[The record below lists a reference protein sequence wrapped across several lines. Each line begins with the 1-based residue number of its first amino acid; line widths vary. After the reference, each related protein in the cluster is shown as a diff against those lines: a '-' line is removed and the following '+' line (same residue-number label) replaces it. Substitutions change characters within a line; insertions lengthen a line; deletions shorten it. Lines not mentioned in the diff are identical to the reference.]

1 MAAARCWTDDELAA
15 FVTGEHV
22 IMLDTQA
29 SALPVP
35 DWLAVLAHT
44 DEKPGGPGFAL
55 RLTGVHPLDRLTTR
69 NAFMASLDQPGV
81 LIETRT
87 RRQWDGHWRWVR
99 TNRINMVDDPR
110 VGGVLVTLTDEGP
123 VDPRDAGDDLRLT
136 VDHASPTWVIQHL
149 DSIGTILDAEGM
161 VAGLFGMAADRLIG
175 SSALELFDPNAHAD
189 IVAVWIDFVEQPGE
203 VRTMQL
209 PLNRPDGDERW
220 VEATFMNRFAADGS
234 GSGSALVIFH
244 DVTEKLARA
253 ASERAELQREAERD
267 GLTGVLNRAALDA
280 RLTKAIDTDA
290 DDADG
295 LVVLFLD
302 LDEFK
307 TINDTCGHDAGDMV
321 LREVAKRL
329 CRAVRPSDI
338 VGRYG
343 GDEFVVMCWD
353 VAADAEAVVVQRV
366 AAVLED
372 PVAWDGGTWTPRAS
386 IGVARRRPGDD
397 VAALLRRA
405 DASMFDRKRG
415 GRTVAATR

>member
-15 FVTGEHV
+15 FVAGEHV

-29 SALPVP
+29 SAVPVP
-35 DWLAVLAHT
+35 DWLAMHART

-55 RLTGVHPLDRLTTR
+55 RLTGVHPLDRLKTR
-69 NAFMASLDQPGV
+69 NAFMASLDQPGE

-87 RRQWDGHWRWVR
+87 RREWDGSWRWVR
-99 TNRINMVDDPR
+99 TNRINLVDDPR

-136 VDHASPTWVIQHL
+136 VEHASPTWVIQHL

-161 VAGLFGMAADRLIG
+161 VAGLFGMAADELIG
-175 SSALELFDPNAHAD
+175 SSALELFDPDAHAD

-209 PLNRPDGDERW
+209 PLNRPDGDECW

-280 RLTKAIDTDA
+280 RLAKAISA
-290 DDADG
+290 DADG

-302 LDEFK
+302 LDGFK
-307 TINDTCGHDAGDMV
+307 AINDTCGHDAGDVV
-321 LREVAKRL
+321 LREVAERL
-329 CRAVRPSDI
+329 RRAVRPSDI

-343 GDEFVVMCWD
+343 GDEFVVICWD
-353 VAADAEAVVVQRV
+353 VATDAEAVVVQRV

-372 PVAWDGGTWTPRAS
+372 PVLWEGGAWTPQAS
-386 IGVARRRPGDD
+386 IGVARRRPSDD
-397 VAALLRRA
+397 AAALLRRA
-405 DASMFDRKRG
+405 DASMFDRKRD
-415 GRTVAATR
+415 GRTVAAKR